1 MNQSPIY
8 TVVKNNSN
16 VDRTIRWT
24 GEAPIWIGAGAT
36 VEIPYEAWS
45 KADRNKRTSMIAD
58 LQSGATSVSLKVL
71 QADGSYLAVPYSVP
85 TIMTSKCR
93 GTATVTVKDKALAF
107 NEDDSRHNIKVKSG
121 DAEKAAEHYGATKAA
136 EEPVTGTRIEGASTD
151 GFQKDTDTLVKSTRE
166 TIAESEAR
174 MKAEEEETAEK
185 ESQAVESDT
194 GKPVDDDKDDEK
206 NDTQDSA
213 SDGDDDDK
221 EAELP
226 EDAARKIFAESIA
239 AKNWEGA
246 RGVMCTYFG
255 EDKVT
260 FSAKTVSAM
269 KDWDAIVAKYK
280 LA

>member
-8 TVVKNNSN
+8 TVIKNNSN

-58 LQSGATSVSLKVL
+58 LQSGATSVSLRVL
-71 QADGSYLAVPYSVP
+71 QADGSYLAVPYSVS
-85 TIMTSKCR
+85 TIMTHKCS
-93 GTATVTVKDKALAF
+93 GTATVTVKDKALDF
-107 NEDDSRHNIKVKSG
+107 SEDDAKHNIKVKSG
-121 DAEKAAEHYGATKAA
+121 DAAKAAEHYGATKAA
-136 EEPVTGTRIEGASTD
+136 EEIVTGTRVEGASTD

-166 TIAESEAR
+166 TIAENEAR
-174 MKAEEEETAEK
+174 MKAEEEVAKEDVQSAEDAEK
-185 ESQAVESDT
+185 QDVQ
-194 GKPVDDDKDDEK
+194 DE
-206 NDTQDSA
+206 QDGIA
-213 SDGDDDDK
+213 EEDK

-226 EDAARKIFAESIA
+226 EEAARKIFAECIA
-239 AKNWEGA
+239 KKNWEGA
-246 RGVMCTYFG
+246 RGVLCTFFG
-255 EDKVT
+255 SDKIT

-269 KDWDAIVAKYK
+269 KDWDAIIAKYK